1 MDFLKELSTS
11 QFAMIYIIIGGL
23 IGMFL
28 ISLWQ
33 DLRRN
38 NDEDG
43 IGFN

>member
-1 MDFLKELSTS
+1 MDFLKELFNSHYAL
-11 QFAMIYIIIGGL
+11 FYIIIGGI

-38 NDEDG
+38 DDDE